1 MHHSHEA
8 LDRPGGMARRGV
20 LAPLRHR
27 DVRLLWSAMCVSLL
41 GDGAF
46 LVALAWQV
54 YRLSDVPSA
63 MGMVGV
69 AMTIPTVAFLVL
81 GGVVSDRWSRRRLM
95 VAADVTRM
103 VAVGLLAEC
112 ARAGPSSATAA
123 GCG

>member
-8 LDRPGGMARRGV
+8 LDRPGGLTRRGV

-27 DVRLLWSAMCVSLL
+27 DVRLLWTGMCVSLL

-63 MGMVGV
+63 MGLVGM
-69 AMTIPTVAFLVL
+69 AMTVPTVAFLVL
-81 GGVVSDRWSRRRLM
+81 GASCRTGS
-95 VAADVTRM
+95 T
-103 VAVGLLAEC
+103 G
-112 ARAGPSSATAA
+112 AG
-123 GCG
+123 